1 VGLWWGWFKQE
12 FIQDKG
18 AMNGHGLT
26 NKLAGGVVVVGEVRT
41 VPLSSF
47 WVSRFGCSVA
57 FSVWFELMH
66 FLNRRVSFFL
76 VVLV

>member
-1 VGLWWGWFKQE
+1 MGLWWCWFKQE
-12 FIQDKG
+12 FIQDKD

-26 NKLAGGVVVVGEVRT
+26 SKLAGGVVVGEVRT

-47 WVSRFGCSVA
+47 RVTRFGCSVA

-66 FLNRRVSFFL
+66 CLNRRVSFFL

>member
-1 VGLWWGWFKQE
+1 
-12 FIQDKG
+12 
-18 AMNGHGLT
+18 MNGHGLT
-26 NKLAGGVVVVGEVRT
+26 SKLAGGVVVGEVRT

-66 FLNRRVSFFL
+66 FLNRRVGFFL